1 MDSFNADYA
10 KKHYAFEEQFW
21 GTKMALAGD
30 KFSSEELARTKKEME
45 DLLADPAKLSQAKT
59 LRESLEK
66 EGEAPADLIKT
77 LDIIIRTCQC
87 NDMSSSP
94 EAKSIREETS
104 KIESDLEMKRNQ
116 MKLGYTD
123 GQGVFQAASSVG
135 LRNLMRTSS
144 EEPTRKAA
152 YEGLRSIGPFVC
164 ENGFV
169 EIAKL
174 RNKMAKQLGFEDYY
188 DYKVTNAEGFN
199 KAKLFEILDGL
210 EEGTRPL
217 MEEARKELERRFG
230 KEALDP
236 WNTSYMM
243 AGSIIKKM
251 VRVGNCYSRACGES
265 TLGSPN

>member
-1 MDSFNADYA
+1 
-10 KKHYAFEEQFW
+10 
-21 GTKMALAGD
+21 MALAD
-30 KFSSEELARTKKEME
+30 SKFSSQELARTKKEME
-45 DLLADPAKLSQAKT
+45 DLLSDSAKLAQAKAF
-59 LRESLEK
+59 RENIK
-66 EGEAPADLIKT
+66 PAEAPADLVKT

-87 NDMSSSP
+87 YDMSSSP

-104 KIESDLEMKRNQ
+104 KIEGDLEMKRNQ

-123 GQGVFQAASSVG
+123 ADGNFQAASSVG
-135 LRNLMRTSS
+135 LRNLMRTSPD
-144 EEPTRKAA
+144 EATRKAA

-169 EIAKL
+169 EIAKS
-174 RNKMAKQLGFEDYY
+174 RNKMAKNLGFEDYY

-199 KAKLFEILDGL
+199 KARLFEILDGL

-217 MEEARKELERRFG
+217 MEEARKELARRFG

-236 WNTSYMM
+236 WNTGFMM

-251 VRVGNCYSRACGES
+251 VRSIHVDPLVYLFHSVFHKPS
-265 TLGSPN
+265 